1 MIKYSTYLI
10 RSLLLFFVVK
20 LLFCATP
27 LLAQDNSRDYW
38 LSCMERVA
46 YPVLINMSNDSLK
59 SKIGYS
65 QNDEY
70 LCLEAFGRT
79 LCGLSRWLE
88 LEDGTPEDSIRTYYR
103 SLVVRGIITGL
114 RNGASNRFNF
124 SIGIQPLVDAAYMV
138 QGLLRCPS
146 VWSELPTETQQQ
158 FLLELESLRRI
169 EPHGNN
175 WLLFASMIETF
186 LLDKTGRC
194 DKDRLFNG
202 IYSFVYGFYA
212 GDGLYGDGNDFIFN
226 YYNSFVIHPMLMDI
240 LLSIQ
245 KYNFNNIDECLNLE
259 RKRYARYVQLLER
272 QIMEDGSLPIYG
284 RTVTCRLGMLNAM
297 AEFVCLSDSV
307 PHLSFGQIRSAMT
320 AALIKNLTDN
330 DFDSNGF
337 LKIGFHGEQL
347 ALAEDYI
354 SAGSSYHCTS
364 FFLPLGLP
372 SAHPFWASSYEP
384 WTAVKIYQG
393 NVDGCDGAYIESKSV
408 KSVIRRLYW
417 RYKNLGEW
425 VKIRITVVIS
435 AFVFF
440 SLIGMLFVTRYL
452 IKQMVYFYRR

>member
-1 MIKYSTYLI
+1 MIKYSIFLI
-10 RSLLLFFVVK
+10 RSLFLFIGVK
-20 LLFCATP
+20 LIFCATP
-27 LLAQDNSRDYW
+27 MLAQENSRDYW

-59 SKIGYS
+59 SKIRDFP
-65 QNDEY
+65 NDEY

-88 LEDGTPEDSIRTYYR
+88 LEDGTQEDSIRAYYR
-103 SLVVRGIITGL
+103 GLVVKGIITGL

-138 QGLLRCPS
+138 QGLLRCPK
-146 VWSELPTETQQQ
+146 VWSGLPKETQQQ
-158 FLLELESLRRI
+158 FLSELEGLRRI

-194 DKDRLFNG
+194 DKDRLLNG

-212 GDGLYGDGNDFIFN
+212 GDGLYGDGNDFLFN

-245 KYNFNNIDECLNLE
+245 KYEFDNIEECISLE
-259 RKRYARYVQLLER
+259 RKRYVRYVQLLER

-284 RTVTCRLGMLNAM
+284 RTVTCRLGMLNAI
-297 AEFVCLSDSV
+297 AEFVCLSDTV
-307 PHLSFGQIRSAMT
+307 PQLSFGQIRSAMT
-320 AALIKNLTDN
+320 AALIKNLSDK

-372 SAHPFWASSYEP
+372 SSHPFWTSPYEP
-384 WTAVKIYQG
+384 WTAFKIYNG
-393 NVDGCDGAYIESKSV
+393 KVDSCDEAYIEPKSV

-417 RYKNLGEW
+417 RYKNCGEW
-425 VKIRITVVIS
+425 VKVRLTVIFLAV
-435 AFVFF
+435 ALF
-440 SLIGMLFVTRYL
+440 SIIGLLFTTGYL
-452 IKQMVYFYRR
+452 IKQMICFLKR